1 MSRAIVVAD
10 VTVCMALHLN
20 HVLSLS
26 AEHTRIVFLRHKFID
41 VFYGVY
47 IVLKVTPSPRM
58 AIDRSLVMLRLA

>member
-47 IVLKVTPSPRM
+47 IVLKVTPRM
-58 AIDRSLVMLRLA
+58 AIDRSLVMLRLV